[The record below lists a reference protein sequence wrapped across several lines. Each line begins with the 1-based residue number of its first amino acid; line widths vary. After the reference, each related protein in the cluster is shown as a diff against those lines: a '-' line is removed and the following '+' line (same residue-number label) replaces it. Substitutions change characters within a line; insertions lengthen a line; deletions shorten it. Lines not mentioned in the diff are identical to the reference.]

1 MHDYYTIWAL
11 QIKPCTNGSL
21 HSARYITRQN
31 ERPNGQ
37 CGVSEFI
44 LKLFFIIISGSF
56 GEHLAKFKEIMNRP
70 QSSGLKYN
78 IDKCKFAFSKVEYL
92 GYIITREDIKPNQN
106 KN

>member
-37 CGVSEFI
+37 CRVFRVYLET
-44 LKLFFIIISGSF
+44 FFHHISGSF
-56 GEHLAKFKEIMNRP
+56 GEHLARFKEIMNQP
-70 QSSGLKYN
+70 QSAGLKYN
-78 IDKCKFAFSKVEYL
+78 IDK
-92 GYIITREDIKPNQN
+92 
-106 KN
+106 